1 MSLKQVKIWDGGLE
15 INTDQVVVVSDDD
28 ELEVA
33 AAVASLGAVNQVGQC
48 GGQRVDVF
56 PSRCI

>member
-33 AAVASLGAVNQVGQC
+33 AAVASLGAVNQVG
-48 GGQRVDVF
+48 
-56 PSRCI
+56 